1 MKDMKGMDV
10 VWLHDLNKEDIYSIM
25 KTAENLKIAKKT
37 GKPHQRL
44 KEKTLAMIFQKPS
57 TRTRISF
64 EVGMTELGGHGLYL
78 SSKDLQ
84 LRRGETIEDTA
95 KVISRYTDGIMARV
109 YDHQDIQ
116 DLAKNSSVPVINGLT
131 DLTHPVQVLSDLFT
145 IKEKKN
151 TFDQK
156 LAFVGDG
163 NNLSHSLMFGGAKV
177 GMDVSIATPEE
188 YEPDNEIVE
197 LAKKDSKK
205 SGAQIKVTNDP
216 DKAVKNAD
224 IIYTDVWASM
234 GDEDEKEERIKQF
247 QPYQVNQELMNKAN
261 KESIFMHCLP
271 AHRGEEVTAKV
282 ADGPNSVIFDQ
293 AENRKHA
300 QKAIMALTM

>member
-116 DLAKNSSVPVINGLT
+116 DLAKNSSAPVINGLT

-163 NNLSHSLMFGGAKV
+163 NNLAHSLMFGGAKV
-177 GMDVSIATPEE
+177 GMDVSVATPEE
-188 YEPDNEIVE
+188 YEPDNEIIE

-216 DKAVKNAD
+216 DKAVKNSD

-234 GDEDEKEERIKQF
+234 GDEDEREERIKRF

-271 AHRGEEVTAKV
+271 AHRGEEVTAKI